1 MYNFVVNYQ
10 TEYFLNILVWL
21 FTPHFV
27 MNKFA
32 VLFSLIFVFFCF
44 KLYTVYML
52 FGFLIQ
58 KTQVTQPNNMYRYML

>member
-1 MYNFVVNYQ
+1 
-10 TEYFLNILVWL
+10 
-21 FTPHFV
+21 

-58 KTQVTQPNNMYRYML
+58 KMQVTQPNNMYRHML